1 MRIVHLSDIH
11 FWRYAL
17 HPMRLMSKRLLGTAS
32 LLLGR
37 GRRFRLERVPDLI
50 ERVQSLDA
58 DHLLITGDLTTT
70 ALADEFHHARTAL
83 AGLLEDAAKVT
94 VIPGNHDRY
103 TLRAHR
109 SRRFERYFGAFAPE
123 GPYPWLRQVDART
136 AILGLDPTRAGI
148 SASGKLPHSQLT
160 AASDLVE
167 AADGLRNLVIAC
179 HYPVVAPPE
188 YAARLARKPIVNSA
202 VLSAW
207 LRTIGPHIYC
217 CGHVHAAWAFRPPS
231 IPNQLC
237 LNPGA
242 PLMHDRRGHHHPG
255 FLEITIE
262 GGDVIVDHHF
272 WDGAG
277 WQAKSL
283 CREMGFLAPV
293 AGDSTG
299 S

>member
-123 GPYPWLRQVDART
+123 GSYPWLRQLVGRT
-136 AILGLDPTRAGI
+136 AILGLDPTRAGV
-148 SASGKLPHSQLT
+148 SARGKLPQSQLM
-160 AASDLVE
+160 AAAGLVSSAE
-167 AADGLRNLVIAC
+167 GAKNLIVAC
-179 HYPVVAPPE
+179 HYPVAAPPE
-188 YAARLARKPIVNSA
+188 YEARLARKPIVNSA
-202 VLSAW
+202 ELAGW
-207 LRTIGPHIYC
+207 LKTIGPHIYC
-217 CGHVHAAWAFRPPS
+217 CGHVHAAWAFRPNS

-242 PLMHDRRGHHHPG
+242 PLMHDRRGRHLPG
-255 FLEITIE
+255 FLLITVDA
-262 GGDVIVDHHF
+262 GDVTVDRHY
-272 WDGAG
+272 WDGKA
-277 WQAKSL
+277 WEV
-283 CREMGFLAPV
+283 RELHREPGFWS
-293 AGDSTG
+293 GG
-299 S
+299 

>member
-167 AADGLRNLVIAC
+167 ASRDCVPLSGRCTTGVRSAACAQTNCELGRAVGVAADD
-179 HYPVVAPPE
+179 
-188 YAARLARKPIVNSA
+188 
-202 VLSAW
+202 
-207 LRTIGPHIYC
+207 
-217 CGHVHAAWAFRPPS
+217 RPPHLLLW
-231 IPNQLC
+231 PR
-237 LNPGA
+237 A
-242 PLMHDRRGHHHPG
+242 RRLGVQAAVHSQPAL
-255 FLEITIE
+255 LEPRCS
-262 GGDVIVDHHF
+262 VD
-272 WDGAG
+272 A
-277 WQAKSL
+277 
-283 CREMGFLAPV
+283 
-293 AGDSTG
+293 
-299 S
+299 